1 MMIKY
6 YMLGKRVINLKGS
19 KLGQI
24 LREDKTGFCR
34 LDHISKYINYACDTS
49 TMDVTHQ
56 LWM

>member
-1 MMIKY
+1 MVV
-6 YMLGKRVINLKGS
+6 KRVINLKGS

-34 LDHISKYINYACDTS
+34 LGHISNYININYGCDTS

-56 LWM
+56 LCM